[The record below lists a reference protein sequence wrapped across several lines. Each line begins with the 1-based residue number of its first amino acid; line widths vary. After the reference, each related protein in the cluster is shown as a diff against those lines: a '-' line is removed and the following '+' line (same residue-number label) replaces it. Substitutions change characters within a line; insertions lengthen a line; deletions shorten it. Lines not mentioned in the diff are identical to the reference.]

1 MEGHQDSA
9 KDLLPLLDRR
19 ARAQPGMMV
28 EAYESLLASI
38 VRTEGAVFS
47 HRPKVGL
54 LTKARLAVR
63 VMWSNLRR
71 DDLSLS

>member
-1 MEGHQDSA
+1 MSNWLVD
-9 KDLLPLLDRR
+9 KLIP
-19 ARAQPGMMV
+19 
-28 EAYESLLASI
+28 SI
-38 VRTEGAVFS
+38 VRSEGAVFS

>member
-1 MEGHQDSA
+1 M
-9 KDLLPLLDRR
+9 LDRR
-19 ARAQPGMMV
+19 ARAQPAMMV
-28 EAYESLLASI
+28 EAYESLLTSI

-54 LTKARLAVR
+54 LTKTRLAVR

-71 DDLSLS
+71 DNLSLS